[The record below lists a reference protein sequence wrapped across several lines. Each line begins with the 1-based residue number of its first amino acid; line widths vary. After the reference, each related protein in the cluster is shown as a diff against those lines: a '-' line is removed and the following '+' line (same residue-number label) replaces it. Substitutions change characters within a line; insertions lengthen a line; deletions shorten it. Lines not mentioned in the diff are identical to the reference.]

1 MHFIVFSYINT
12 SVWILQ
18 VDATESE
25 PKSFIY
31 MSEDALT
38 NPDKLLVLIQGSG
51 VVRAGQWARRLIIN
65 EDLDSGTQ
73 IPFISKA
80 MQVNAPTLR
89 LYALDALIHGLVWML
104 TFQFLRH
111 H

>member
-1 MHFIVFSYINT
+1 MYLLFNHF
-12 SVWILQ
+12 VWKSQ
-18 VDATESE
+18 VNATDSE

-31 MSEDALT
+31 MSDDALS

-73 IPFISKA
+73 IPFINKA
-80 MQVNAPTLR
+80 AQVKASAEAPGRTLR
-89 LYALDALIHGLVWML
+89 VH
-104 TFQFLRH
+104 
-111 H
+111 